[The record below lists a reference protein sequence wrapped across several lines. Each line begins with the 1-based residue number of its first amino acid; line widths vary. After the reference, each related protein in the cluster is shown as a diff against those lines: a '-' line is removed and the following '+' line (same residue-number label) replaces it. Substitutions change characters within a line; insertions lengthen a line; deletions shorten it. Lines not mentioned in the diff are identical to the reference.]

1 MIPCT
6 LNSFFRHLT
15 CLFVLIGVLLP
26 PEITAGDKVT
36 TLDEFDTQVK
46 SWAGEC
52 KHAVVTILDDLLQS
66 GTLTENQL
74 FDTFYI
80 PIPNSDPP
88 KFHTQYDRV
97 LDKVLK
103 KTLDSYLSKHDRLV
117 YVVAADVNGYVP
129 THNSRY
135 FQPLSGNPKKDL
147 MASRSKRMFN
157 DQAGLAAARSLEP
170 FLLQR
175 YNRDTGELLYDMS
188 LPIFIRDRH
197 WGALRFGY
205 QHP

>member
-1 MIPCT
+1 MRPCKW
-6 LNSFFRHLT
+6 NSFLWHLT
-15 CLFVLIGVLLP
+15 CLFVLIGVFLS
-26 PEITAGDKVT
+26 PEIAMGEKITV
-36 TLDEFDTQVK
+36 LDEFDQQVK
-46 SWAGEC
+46 SWGGEC
-52 KHAVVTILDDLLQS
+52 KHAVMAILDDLLQS

-80 PIPNSDPP
+80 PIPNSEPP
-88 KFHTQYDRV
+88 KYHTQYDRV

-117 YVVAADVNGYVP
+117 YVVAVDVNGYVP

-135 FQPLSGNPKKDL
+135 FQPVSGNPKKDL

-157 DQAGLAAARSLEP
+157 DQAGLAASRSLEP
-170 FLLQR
+170 FFLQR
-175 YNRDTGELLYDMS
+175 YFRDTGEVLYDMS

-197 WGALRFGY
+197 WGAIRFGY
-205 QHP
+205 RHP